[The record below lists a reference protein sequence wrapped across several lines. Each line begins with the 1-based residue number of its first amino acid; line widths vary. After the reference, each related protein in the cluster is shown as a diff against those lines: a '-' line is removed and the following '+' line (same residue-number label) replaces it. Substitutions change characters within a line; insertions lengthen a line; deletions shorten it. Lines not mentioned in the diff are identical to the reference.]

1 MMYAFYMSLEKPA
14 GSHTEKT
21 FSISRSRNDNVRMN
35 LNGNKLANVKRD
47 IMNKKT
53 LTDIELREITGK
65 SYC

>member
-1 MMYAFYMSLEKPA
+1 MMHAFYMSLEKPA

-21 FSISRSRNDNVRMN
+21 FSISRSRNVRMN